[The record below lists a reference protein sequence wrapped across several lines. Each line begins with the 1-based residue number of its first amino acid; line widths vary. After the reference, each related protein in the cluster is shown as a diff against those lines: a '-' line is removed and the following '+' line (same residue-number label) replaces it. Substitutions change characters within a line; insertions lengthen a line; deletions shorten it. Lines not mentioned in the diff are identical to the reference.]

1 MEKEMYLGQKDI
13 VEQGNSFASYEN
25 VLGMLEVDKNFSPE
39 NIKKVENLGK
49 ETDMITLFWL
59 EQGSCSLS
67 INNKL
72 IAMETHTCCFVS
84 SLSDLQINTY
94 TSDFNARVL
103 IVKKSFMDECLPN
116 KNIRSFYNRLFIKLW
131 IKITLTQ
138 EESELI
144 NQSFHILKH
153 KINEQKDSSFYKEFI
168 YVSFKSFMFDLTHIL
183 NSREENNTLTFSRK
197 EELFIQFMDLLLEHY
212 KEEHEVGF
220 YAEKLFVSPQYLT
233 LIIKKLTGKTTNK
246 WIDDTLLMEAR
257 KLLKT
262 TQEPV
267 QQIAYRLNFSDQS
280 TFGKFFKKYLGMSPL
295 EYRRLEHAPAVAI

>member
-1 MEKEMYLGQKDI
+1 MEQGMCISQKENRK
-13 VEQGNSFASYEN
+13 QGNSFSSYEK
-25 VLGMLEVDKNFSPE
+25 VLGLLEADKDFSFE
-39 NIKKVENLGK
+39 NMEKVETLGK
-49 ETDMITLFWL
+49 ETDMITLFWV
-59 EQGSCSLS
+59 EKGSCSLS

-72 IAMETHTCCFVS
+72 IAMESHTCCFVS
-84 SLSDLQINTY
+84 SLSDLQINKY
-94 TSDFNARVL
+94 TPDFNARVL
-103 IVKKSFMDECLPN
+103 IVKKSFMDECISN
-116 KNIRSFYNRLFIKLW
+116 KKILAFYNRLFIKQW
-131 IKITLTQ
+131 IKIPLMPD
-138 EESELI
+138 ECEMI
-144 NQSFHILKH
+144 NQSFNTLKI
-153 KINEQKDSSFYKEFI
+153 KVCGQKESSFYKEFVFI
-168 YVSFKSFMFDLTHIL
+168 SFKSFVFDLTHIL
-183 NSREENNTLTFSRK
+183 NSREEYNTLTFSRK

-295 EYRRLEHAPAVAI
+295 EYRRLEHAPAMAI